1 MKCFECDSDNNII
14 QHHIVPRSKGGIRTI
29 SLCQICHD
37 KVHDIT
43 YRNISIS
50 ELTKKGL
57 IKAKKKGVKLGNP
70 NPKKSVKLMN
80 KGAYEA
86 KIKHHTYI
94 YNIIKPML
102 PSTLQQLCNYLN
114 DNDIVTKTQKG
125 VWKPAQIRNVLTTF
139 KINSKLKKI
148 RV

>member
-43 YRNISIS
+43 SRNISIS

-57 IKAKKKGVKLGNP
+57 IKAKKKGVKLGSP

-102 PSTLQQLCNYLN
+102 PS
-114 DNDIVTKTQKG
+114 DIKSIISIP
-125 VWKPAQIRNVLTTF
+125 WF
-139 KINSKLKKI
+139 
-148 RV
+148 